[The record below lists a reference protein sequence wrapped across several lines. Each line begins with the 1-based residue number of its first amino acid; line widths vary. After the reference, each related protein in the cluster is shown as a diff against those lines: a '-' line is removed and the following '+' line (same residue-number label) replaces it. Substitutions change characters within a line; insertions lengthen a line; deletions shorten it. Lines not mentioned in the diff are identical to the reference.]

1 MPNLDSGCHVCF
13 CKVDCLQIRGKLY
26 TAVSAP
32 VCEAEHL
39 VQRVPVGIHASASG
53 DLYTIYNTCKEL
65 QSRSSGLW
73 LCNWT
78 NDSGTNQL
86 DLKLP

>member
-1 MPNLDSGCHVCF
+1 M
-13 CKVDCLQIRGKLY
+13 
-26 TAVSAP
+26 SAS

-39 VQRVPVGIHASASG
+39 VQRVAVGIHASASG

-65 QSRSSGLW
+65 QSRSGSLQ

-86 DLKLP
+86 DLKATPAAVV